1 MLFRITDDPIAPG
14 ALYDTVRADGDG
26 AVVTFA
32 GVVRDHSNG
41 KRTDHLVYEAYRPM
55 AEQEMAKIGEEA
67 ASRWNIDGI
76 AILHRVG
83 RLEVGE
89 ISVLVAVSSPHR
101 AEGFSACQFAIDRL
115 KQTVPVW
122 KKEMSEDGEYWV
134 EGPGMLMPGSDAE
147 AAGCSTSAG

>member
-1 MLFRITDDPIAPG
+1 MLYRITEEPIAPQ
-14 ALYDTVRADGDG
+14 ALYDEVRGDGDG

-32 GVVRDHSNG
+32 GVVRDHSDG
-41 KRTDHLVYEAYRPM
+41 KRTDHLVYEAYKPM
-55 AEQEMAKIGEEA
+55 AEQEMARIGAEA
-67 ASRWNIDGI
+67 VSRWDIDDI

-83 RLEVGE
+83 RLEIGE
-89 ISVLVAVSSPHR
+89 ISVLIAVSSPHR

-122 KKEMSEDGEYWV
+122 KKETSEDGEYWV
-134 EGPGMLMPGSDAE
+134 EGPGAPGPGHE

>member
-1 MLFRITDDPIAPG
+1 MLFRITDEAIAPG
-14 ALYDTVRADGDG
+14 ALYDEVRADGDG

-41 KRTDHLVYEAYRPM
+41 RRTDHLVYEAYPPM
-55 AEQEMAKIGEEA
+55 AEREMAKIGEQA
-67 ASRWNIDGI
+67 ASRWEVDDI

-101 AEGFSACQFAIDRL
+101 ADGFSACQFAIDRL

-134 EGPGMLMPGSDAE
+134 EGPGMQESNAG
-147 AAGCSTSAG
+147 AAGWSTSAG

>member
-1 MLFRITDDPIAPG
+1 MLFRITDEPIAPG
-14 ALYDTVRADGDG
+14 ALYDEVRADGDG

-41 KRTDHLVYEAYRPM
+41 RRTDHLVYEAYPPM
-55 AEQEMAKIGEEA
+55 AEREMAKIGEEA
-67 ASRWNIDGI
+67 ASRWEVDDI

-101 AEGFSACQFAIDRL
+101 ADGFFACRFAIDRL

-134 EGPGMLMPGSDAE
+134 EGPGMPESNPE

>member
-1 MLFRITDDPIAPG
+1 MLFRITDEPIAPG
-14 ALYDTVRADGDG
+14 ALYDEVRADGDG

-41 KRTDHLVYEAYRPM
+41 RRTDHLVYEAYPPM
-55 AEQEMAKIGEEA
+55 AEREMAKIGEEA
-67 ASRWNIDGI
+67 ALRWEVDDI

-83 RLEVGE
+83 RLEIGE

-101 AEGFSACQFAIDRL
+101 ADGFSACRFAIDRL

-134 EGPGMLMPGSDAE
+134 EGPGMPESNPE

>member
-1 MLFRITDDPIAPG
+1 MLFRITDEPIAPG
-14 ALYDTVRADGDG
+14 ALYDEVRADGDG

-41 KRTDHLVYEAYRPM
+41 RRTDHLVYEAYPPM
-55 AEQEMAKIGEEA
+55 AEREMAKIGEEA
-67 ASRWNIDGI
+67 ASRWEVDDI

-83 RLEVGE
+83 RLEIGE

-101 AEGFSACQFAIDRL
+101 ADGFSACRFAIDRL

-134 EGPGMLMPGSDAE
+134 EGPGMPESNAE

>member
-1 MLFRITDDPIAPG
+1 MLFRITDGSIAPD
-14 ALYDTVRADGDG
+14 ALHDEVRANGDG

-41 KRTDHLVYEAYRPM
+41 TRTDHLVYEAYGPM

-67 ASRWNIDGI
+67 ASRWNIDDI

-83 RLEVGE
+83 RLEIGE

-134 EGPGMLMPGSDAE
+134 EGPGMHKPN
-147 AAGCSTSAG
+147 AAAARCSTSAG

>member
-1 MLFRITDDPIAPG
+1 MLYRITEEPIAPD
-14 ALYDTVRADGDG
+14 ALYDEVRADGDG

-32 GVVRDHSNG
+32 GVVRDHSDG

-55 AEQEMAKIGEEA
+55 AEQEMARIGREA
-67 ASRWNIDGI
+67 VSRWDIDDI

-83 RLEVGE
+83 RLEIGE
-89 ISVLVAVSSPHR
+89 ISVLIAVSSPHR

-134 EGPGMLMPGSDAE
+134 EGPGVPGPGHE

>member
-1 MLFRITDDPIAPG
+1 MLFRITEDPIAPG
-14 ALYDTVRADGDG
+14 ALYDEVRADGDG

-32 GVVRDHSNG
+32 GVVRDNSG
-41 KRTDHLVYEAYRPM
+41 GRRTDHLVYEAYKPM
-55 AEQEMAKIGEEA
+55 AEQEMAKVGREA
-67 ASRWNIDGI
+67 AARWDIDDI

-83 RLEVGE
+83 RLEIGE

-101 AEGFSACQFAIDRL
+101 GEGFSACQFAIDRL

-134 EGPGMLMPGSDAE
+134 EGPAAPGPGNE

>member
-1 MLFRITDDPIAPG
+1 
-14 ALYDTVRADGDG
+14 
-26 AVVTFA
+26 
-32 GVVRDHSNG
+32 
-41 KRTDHLVYEAYRPM
+41 M
-55 AEQEMAKIGEEA
+55 AEREMAKIGEEA

>member
-1 MLFRITDDPIAPG
+1 MLFRITEEPIDAG
-14 ALYDTVRADGDG
+14 ALYGEVRADRDG

-32 GVVRDHSNG
+32 GVVRDNSG
-41 KRTDHLVYEAYRPM
+41 GRRTDHLVYEAYAPM
-55 AEQEMAKIGEEA
+55 AEKEMARIGEEA
-67 ASRWNIDGI
+67 VSRWDIDDI

-83 RLEVGE
+83 RLEIGE

-101 AEGFSACQFAIDRL
+101 ADGFSACQFAIDRL

-122 KKEMSEDGEYWV
+122 KKETSEDGEYWV
-134 EGPGMLMPGSDAE
+134 EGPGAQEPNAE

>member
-1 MLFRITDDPIAPG
+1 MLFGITEDPIVPG
-14 ALYDTVRADGDG
+14 DLYDEVRADGDG

-55 AEQEMAKIGEEA
+55 AEQEMAKIGAEA
-67 ASRWNIDGI
+67 ASKWDIDDI

-83 RLEVGE
+83 RLEIGE

-101 AEGFSACQFAIDRL
+101 AEGFSACEFAIDRL

-134 EGPGMLMPGSDAE
+134 EGPGMQGSGAE

>member
-1 MLFRITDDPIAPG
+1 MLFRITDEAIAPG
-14 ALYDTVRADGDG
+14 ALYDEVRADGDG

-41 KRTDHLVYEAYRPM
+41 RRTDHLVYEAYPPM
-55 AEQEMAKIGEEA
+55 AEREMAKIGEEA
-67 ASRWNIDGI
+67 ASRWEVDDI

-83 RLEVGE
+83 RLEIGE

-101 AEGFSACQFAIDRL
+101 GDGFSACRFAIDRL

-134 EGPGMLMPGSDAE
+134 EGPGMPESNPE